1 MSEFD
6 LLPTKYKSKLVAV
19 HATNAEDLQFHSFLT
34 PVLDGGEWSTSCP
47 GCFTPGREPCYSLN
61 IRLGGPQS
69 LSRTFG
75 EEKNNCPFPE
85 YEP

>member
-34 PVLDGGEWSTSCP
+34 PVLDGGE
-47 GCFTPGREPCYSLN
+47 
-61 IRLGGPQS
+61 
-69 LSRTFG
+69 
-75 EEKNNCPFPE
+75 
-85 YEP
+85 